1 MKNIPDSYQK
11 LISDRLK
18 TFAFL
23 ATVMPDCSPQV
34 TPVWFNTDD
43 EHILINTMQGRV
55 KDKNMR
61 ARPQVSLAIMNPADP
76 YHYLQIRGKV
86 VEYTTEGAEEHI
98 NTLSLKY
105 TGEPWTV
112 ESPHPRVIFK
122 ILPESFD
129 LH

>member
-1 MKNIPDSYQK
+1 MIDIPDSYK
-11 LISDRLK
+11 RLLSDRIK
-18 TFAFL
+18 AYAFL
-23 ATVMPDCSPQV
+23 ATMMPDCSPQV

-43 EHILINTMQGRV
+43 EYILINTMKGRV

-61 ARPQVSLAIMNPADP
+61 ARPQVSLVIVNPADP
-76 YHYLQIRGKV
+76 YHYVQIRGKV
-86 VEYTTEGAEEHI
+86 AEFTTDGADEHI
-98 NTLSLKY
+98 NTLSEKY

-112 ESPHPRVIFK
+112 ETPQPRVIFK